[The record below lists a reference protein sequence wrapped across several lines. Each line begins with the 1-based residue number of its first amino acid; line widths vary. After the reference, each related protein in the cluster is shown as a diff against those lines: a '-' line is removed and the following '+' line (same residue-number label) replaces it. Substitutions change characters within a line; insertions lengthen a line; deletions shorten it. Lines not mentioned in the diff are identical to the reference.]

1 MEFVSLVWLT
11 PTHLPELLC
20 ARELERIT
28 ETLER
33 TRLLWPKVIWTALA
47 THINMEFGV
56 GGI

>member
-28 ETLER
+28 ETLDR
-33 TRLLWPKVIWTALA
+33 TRLLWPKVILWHLPPT
-47 THINMEFGV
+47 
-56 GGI
+56 